1 MRRLLCIF
9 IGCFCLA
16 FPLLAQSN
24 KLIKE
29 LESKRGALQKQ
40 ITESETLENYKENRK
55 QPVERT
61 CRFDGADRG
70 TQTLYP
76 YHK

>member
-29 LESKRGALQKQ
+29 LESKRGALHCLLY
-40 ITESETLENYKENRK
+40 TS
-55 QPVERT
+55 
-61 CRFDGADRG
+61 DAADE
-70 TQTLYP
+70 
-76 YHK
+76 

>member
-9 IGCFCLA
+9 ISCFCLV

-24 KLIKE
+24 RLIKE

-40 ITESETLENYKENRK
+40 ITESETLLKTTKKTVRSQRSEERRVGKE
-55 QPVERT
+55 
-61 CRFDGADRG
+61 CRYRW
-70 TQTLYP
+70 TTI
-76 YHK
+76 H

>member
-29 LESKRGALQKQ
+29 LESKRGALQNLFYKKHQ
-40 ITESETLENYKENRK
+40 NNTKNYTSSFSYIKIIMHNII
-55 QPVERT
+55 V
-61 CRFDGADRG
+61 
-70 TQTLYP
+70 
-76 YHK
+76 